1 MPDES
6 AADDAFRAWL
16 EANRLG
22 DLADTLIANAIDS
35 RSVLALL
42 NEDDFRELGLP
53 LGAWV
58 RLREA
63 LRTSGELDDHPVTS
77 DVGGV
82 GTERRQLTVM
92 FADMVDSTA
101 LSTRVDPEDLAEL
114 LTNYHR
120 RCVAVVDGLDGTVA
134 RFLGDG
140 VLAFFGFPQAHEDDA
155 VRTVLAG
162 LEIVSAVEE
171 MSRDL
176 KVSVAVRVG
185 IATGMAVVGDIL
197 RSVTGPMTDAI
208 GETPNLAARIQA
220 VAQPGWVAVSD
231 STRRLLGG
239 AFELEDLGPQQ
250 MKGLAASTRVF
261 RVLGRRR
268 TESRFAAH
276 EESDRRP
283 LSGRREELA
292 RILAVWEEC
301 KRGRAASLLVT
312 AEAGMGKSR
321 LAYEVLQLAD
331 PSARATH
338 RPAVLVGAHDEPVL
352 SRRRARVAPS
362 GDRTRTTSPLTWP
375 LALAALVAAPPARP
389 PGGDRRALR
398 ARRSRHR
405 R

>member
-1 MPDES
+1 MPEVS
-6 AADDAFRAWL
+6 AADDAFRVWL
-16 EANRLG
+16 EANRLA
-22 DLADTLIANAIDS
+22 DLSDTLIANAIDS
-35 RSVLALL
+35 RYVLGLL
-42 NEDDFRELGLP
+42 NDDDFRELGLP
-53 LGAWV
+53 LGARV

-63 LRTSGELDDHPVTS
+63 LRRSGGANDQRPVTS
-77 DVGGV
+77 DVSTG

-120 RCVAVVDGLDGTVA
+120 RCVAAVDGLEGTVA

-155 VRTVLAG
+155 VRAVLAG
-162 LEIVSAVEE
+162 LEIVTAVEE

-176 KVSVAVRVG
+176 NAPVAVRVG
-185 IATGMAVVGDIL
+185 IATGLAVVGDIL

-220 VAQPGWVAVSD
+220 VAHPGWVAVSD
-231 STRRLLGG
+231 STRRLLRGS
-239 AFELEDLGPQQ
+239 FELEDLGPQQ

-268 TESRFAAH
+268 TESSFAAR
-276 EESDRRP
+276 EDSDRRP
-283 LSGRREELA
+283 LTGRREELA
-292 RILAVWEEC
+292 RILAVWDEC

-321 LAYEVLQLAD
+321 LAYEVLQVAD
-331 PSARATH
+331 PSGGASH
-338 RPAVLVGAHDEPVL
+338 RLAVLIGTHDEPVL
-352 SRRRARVAPS
+352 SRRRARLAPS
-362 GDRTRTTSPLTWP
+362 GTG
-375 LALAALVAAPPARP
+375 AA
-389 PGGDRRALR
+389 
-398 ARRSRHR
+398 SQHR
-405 R
+405 